1 VVEEG
6 AAYALRRRFPWRM
19 QRTKRV
25 ARPAG
30 QGAETGRADT
40 VPMDPS
46 APSVLFDLA
55 HSYGSARYA
64 FVFAAAI
71 AALALAMVIW
81 SRWRRSPVSV
91 LALWCGG
98 VALVCGGAG
107 LAQAAERHELISAP
121 GVLQAEGPVEQL
133 WDQSVPSRSDRKRSW
148 QWQGFTLGEVEFAY
162 VRNAEQNCFHNGSE
176 HAVALR
182 EGDRLRVHYVERPA
196 GAEPATR
203 AERCILRVERLPS

>member
-1 VVEEG
+1 MVRQ
-6 AAYALRRRFPWRM
+6 A
-19 QRTKRV
+19 
-25 ARPAG
+25 
-30 QGAETGRADT
+30 AETGAVHT

-71 AALALAMVIW
+71 AALALGLVIW
-81 SRWRRSPVSV
+81 SRWRRAPVSV

-121 GVLQAEGPVEQL
+121 GVRQAEGPVERV
-133 WDQSVPSRSDRKRSW
+133 WAQSVQSRNDRKRSW
-148 QWQGFTLGEVEFAY
+148 QWQGFALGAVEFAY
-162 VRNAEQNCFHNGSE
+162 VRNAEQNCFHNGQERDIS
-176 HAVALR
+176 LR
-182 EGDRLRVHYVERPA
+182 EGDWLRVHYVERPA
-196 GAEPATR
+196 GDEPAGP

>member
-1 VVEEG
+1 
-6 AAYALRRRFPWRM
+6 
-19 QRTKRV
+19 
-25 ARPAG
+25 
-30 QGAETGRADT
+30 
-40 VPMDPS
+40 MDN
-46 APSVLFDLA
+46 AVLFDLA

-133 WDQSVPSRSDRKRSW
+133 WEQSVRSRTDRKRSW

-162 VRNAEQNCFHNGSE
+162 VRNAEQNCFHNGHGHE
-176 HAVALR
+176 VALR
-182 EGDRLRVHYVERPA
+182 DGERLRVHYVERQADIA
-196 GAEPATR
+196 GVGS
-203 AERCILRVERLPS
+203 AERCILRIERLAS

>member
-1 VVEEG
+1 
-6 AAYALRRRFPWRM
+6 
-19 QRTKRV
+19 
-25 ARPAG
+25 
-30 QGAETGRADT
+30 
-40 VPMDPS
+40 MDN
-46 APSVLFDLA
+46 AVLFDLA
-55 HSYGSARYA
+55 HTYGSARYA

-121 GVLQAEGPVEQL
+121 GVLQAEGTVMQL
-133 WDQSVPSRSDRKRSW
+133 WEQSVRSRSDRKRSW

-162 VRNAEQNCFHNGSE
+162 DRNAEQNCFHNGNE
-176 HAVALR
+176 QAVALR
-182 EGDRLRVHYVERPA
+182 DGDRLRLHYVERPA
-196 GAEPATR
+196 DGESVGR
-203 AERCILRVERLPS
+203 AQRCILRVERLPS

>member
-1 VVEEG
+1 
-6 AAYALRRRFPWRM
+6 M
-19 QRTKRV
+19 NHS
-25 ARPAG
+25 
-30 QGAETGRADT
+30 AD
-40 VPMDPS
+40 
-46 APSVLFDLA
+46 SVLFDLA
-55 HSYGSARYA
+55 HSYGSAGYA

-81 SRWRRSPVSV
+81 SRWRRAPVNV

-133 WDQSVPSRSDRKRSW
+133 WEQSVRSRSDRKRSW

-162 VRNAEQNCFHNGSE
+162 VRNAEQNCFHNGNE
-176 HAVALR
+176 RPVVLR
-182 EGDRLRVHYVERPA
+182 DGERLRVHYVERPS
-196 GAEPATR
+196 GSEPAGR
-203 AERCILRVERLPS
+203 AERCILRVERLAS